1 MRGWRG
7 SAGMKGLEG
16 RWSLRGGCRG
26 SERARRRQRA
36 RECRGA
42 GRAGV
47 ANGIQMVGAGVPG
60 AEVRAAHHTQ
70 SPPRLGGRLR
80 ALWLLSALALR
91 VQSAAA
97 LLVRNRY

>member
-70 SPPRLGGRLR
+70 SPPPPRGTPPRSVTSLR
-80 ALWLLSALALR
+80 AGPARPERCCLAGEK
-91 VQSAAA
+91 
-97 LLVRNRY
+97 